1 MSWITDAMRIMNH
14 ITPQSH
20 EFLEWCAGD
29 HIAPDAEA
37 WSVFEHDLCVRT
49 PDGRLILSEDAVRP
63 SMAGGP
69 DVWLHKDDD
78 PFDYLSDE
86 EQHEYIAQSRA
97 DEWRDGRYVD

>member
-1 MSWITDAMRIMNH
+1 MSVS
-14 ITPQSH
+14 ITPQSP
-20 EFLEWCAGD
+20 EFLEWLTDFGD
-29 HIAPDAEA
+29 EFGSDNEA
-37 WSVFEHDLCVRT
+37 FEAFAHDNCVAT

-86 EQHEYIAQSRA
+86 EQHEYIAANRA
-97 DEWRDGRYVD
+97 DDAWKSRGWE